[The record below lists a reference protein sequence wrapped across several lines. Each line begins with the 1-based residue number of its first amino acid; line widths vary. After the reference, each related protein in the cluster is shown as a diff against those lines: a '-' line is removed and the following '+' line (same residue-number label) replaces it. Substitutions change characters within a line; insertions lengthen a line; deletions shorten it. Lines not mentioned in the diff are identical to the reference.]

1 MDAKDAARERMN
13 TARDGLIDL
22 SHRIQANPEL
32 RFKV

>member
-1 MDAKDAARERMN
+1 MDAKEAARERIN
-13 TARDGLIDL
+13 AARDGLIEL